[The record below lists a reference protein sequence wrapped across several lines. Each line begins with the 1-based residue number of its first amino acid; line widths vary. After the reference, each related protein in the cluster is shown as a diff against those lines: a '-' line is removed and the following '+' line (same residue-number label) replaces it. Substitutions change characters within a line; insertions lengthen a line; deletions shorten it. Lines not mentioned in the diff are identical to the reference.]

1 MALSSRRDTR
11 VNIAEADAM
20 DAQTQLTATG
30 DLRTRDDDAI
40 AILTTMD
47 ADTGGLATT
56 LTALNVLITALNA
69 HMGEGTTYVAAAVN
83 LAMNG
88 TRDIL
93 AAPGASKQIWVYGLA
108 GTTCADGTILLL
120 DDTPTSWTG
129 VMPIA
134 ALGGFVLP
142 ISPNANAPWVK
153 CSTNKKLQAT
163 LSVNSDFDGV
173 VVYAIVDV

>member
-1 MALSSRRDTR
+1 MPVDPIRKDARANLAT
-11 VNIAEADAM
+11 ADGEHAPM
-20 DAQTQLTATG
+20 QLTAAG
-30 DLRTRDDDAI
+30 DLRVSDDDAI
-40 AILTTMD
+40 TVLGTISASLGTMD
-47 ADTGGLATT
+47 IDTG
-56 LTALNVLITALNA
+56 ALVALL
-69 HMGEGTTYVAAAVN
+69 GGSTTYVTAAVN
-83 LAMNG
+83 LAKNG

-108 GTTCADGTILLL
+108 GTTDADGTILLL
-120 DDTPTSWTG
+120 DDTPTSQTG

-163 LSVNSDFDGV
+163 LSANSDFDGI
-173 VVYAIVDV
+173 VVYAVVDV